1 MQNHCLS
8 IGDPSVKYLKDD
20 YKDDMTEALFRDRVS
35 ILNYFHKHGLL
46 VSPSALNII
55 LDRSLGQLIP
65 RLVSPEASEA
75 GYIDE
80 KQVLRLIRG
89 ESRTGRND
97 YEVQMPDI
105 RVNSSVEDFRQ
116 MFVSRYQKLKKIIA
130 LSATMRGSLDIRSA
144 KRATSEVKVIGM
156 VSTVD
161 TTKNGHKRI
170 TIEDMDD
177 HIQAIMMKGRG
188 PANELILQ
196 DEVIGLIG
204 SVSRGPG
211 DPVIFVNEIVRPDIP
226 YRMIDDSS
234 RNPVY
239 VASLSD
245 IHVGSKTFRKDDF
258 LNMIRWIKSSNEEAE
273 RLKYLILSGDVV
285 DGIGV
290 YPGQEDDLEI
300 VNPMEQYEQLSEYLR
315 EIPEDIQVFVM
326 PGNHDVVRLAEPQ
339 PNFSGRL
346 QDIFPEN
353 TVMLPNPYTLRL
365 EGKNVLVYHGM
376 SLNDMVELV
385 PGANF
390 TSIGKAI
397 EEILVRR
404 HLAPKYGGKTPL
416 MPSANDYHV
425 IEEPPDIFITGHI
438 HSHYLGNYRGV
449 RYVNSSTWQS
459 QTDYQKMMN
468 FSPNPS
474 ILTMFDLNSKST
486 VLKNFE
492 PKIVV

>member
-1 MQNHCLS
+1 
-8 IGDPSVKYLKDD
+8 
-20 YKDDMTEALFRDRVS
+20 MTETLFQNRVS
-35 ILNYFHKHGLL
+35 ILDYFHKHGLL
-46 VSPSALNII
+46 ISPEALNMI
-55 LDRSLGQLIP
+55 LERSMGQLIP
-65 RLVSPEASEA
+65 RLVSPELADA

-80 KQVLRLIRG
+80 KSVLKLIRG
-89 ESRTGRND
+89 ESRIHRNT
-97 YEVQMPDI
+97 YEVQLPDI

-116 MFVSRYQKLKKIIA
+116 MFVSRYQKLSKIVS
-130 LSATMRGSLDIRSA
+130 LSGTMRGSVDIKSA
-144 KRATSEVKVIGM
+144 KRATGEVKVIGM
-156 VSTVD
+156 VSSVD

-177 HIQAIMMKGRG
+177 QIQAIMMKDRG
-188 PANELILQ
+188 LAGELILQ
-196 DEVIGLIG
+196 DEVIGIVG

-211 DPVIFVNEIVRPDIP
+211 EPVIFPNEVVRPDIP
-226 YRMIDDSS
+226 YKVIEETKKA
-234 RNPVY
+234 PIF

-258 LNMIRWIKSSNEEAE
+258 QRMVNWIKSSNEEAE
-273 RLKYLILSGDVV
+273 QLKYLILSGDVV

-290 YPGQEDDLEI
+290 YPGQEEDLEI
-300 VNPMEQYEQLSEYLR
+300 INPLEQYEKLGEYLR
-315 EIPEDIQVFVM
+315 EIPDDIEIFIM

-339 PNFSGRL
+339 PNFSGKVEE
-346 QDIFPEN
+346 IFPEN
-353 TVMLPNPYTLRL
+353 AVMLPNPYTLKL
-365 EGKNVLVYHGM
+365 EGKNVLLYHGM

-385 PGANF
+385 PGANY

-397 EEILVRR
+397 EEILRRR

-416 MPSANDYHV
+416 IPSPNDYHV
-425 IEEPPDIFITGHI
+425 IEEVPDIFITGHI

-468 FSPNPS
+468 FAPNPS
-474 ILTMFDLNSKST
+474 ILTMFDLNSKTT

-492 PKIVV
+492 KK

>member
-1 MQNHCLS
+1 
-8 IGDPSVKYLKDD
+8 
-20 YKDDMTEALFRDRVS
+20 MTETLFQNRVS
-35 ILNYFHKHGLL
+35 ILDYFHKHGLL
-46 VSPSALNII
+46 ISPEALNMI
-55 LDRSLGQLIP
+55 LERSMGQLIP
-65 RLVSPEASEA
+65 RLVSPELADA

-80 KQVLRLIRG
+80 KSVLKLIRG
-89 ESRTGRND
+89 ESRIHRNT
-97 YEVQMPDI
+97 YEVQLPDI

-116 MFVSRYQKLKKIIA
+116 MFVSRYQKLSKIVS
-130 LSATMRGSLDIRSA
+130 LSGTMRGSVDIKSA
-144 KRATSEVKVIGM
+144 KRATGEVKVIGM
-156 VSTVD
+156 VSSVD

-177 HIQAIMMKGRG
+177 HIQAIMMKDRG
-188 PANELILQ
+188 LAGELILQ
-196 DEVIGLIG
+196 DEVIGIVG

-211 DPVIFVNEIVRPDIP
+211 EPVIFPNEVVRPDIP
-226 YRMIDDSS
+226 YKVIEETKKA
-234 RNPVY
+234 PIF

-258 LNMIRWIKSSNEEAE
+258 QRMVNWIKSSNEEAE
-273 RLKYLILSGDVV
+273 QLKYLILSGDVV

-290 YPGQEDDLEI
+290 YPGQEEDLEI
-300 VNPMEQYEQLSEYLR
+300 INPLEQYEKLGEYLR
-315 EIPEDIQVFVM
+315 EIPDDIEIFIM

-339 PNFSGRL
+339 PNFSGKVEE
-346 QDIFPEN
+346 IFPEN
-353 TVMLPNPYTLRL
+353 AVMLPNPYTLKL
-365 EGKNVLVYHGM
+365 EGKNVLLYHGM

-385 PGANF
+385 PGANY

-397 EEILVRR
+397 EEILRRR

-416 MPSANDYHV
+416 IPSPNDYHV
-425 IEEPPDIFITGHI
+425 IEEVPDIFITGHI

-468 FSPNPS
+468 FAPNPS
-474 ILTMFDLNSKST
+474 ILTMFDLNSKTT

-492 PKIVV
+492 KK